1 MCNNHNSSEQRP
13 AFDGGEA
20 RGLFRRTEK
29 FGECG
34 DVVLNSG
41 SRVKNTGKSKTF
53 LYALLEV

>member
-1 MCNNHNSSEQRP
+1 MCNKYNSSEQRP
-13 AFDGGEA
+13 AFEIGEA
-20 RGLFRRTEK
+20 RELFTRTEK

-34 DVVLNSG
+34 DVVLKSG

>member
-1 MCNNHNSSEQRP
+1 MCNKYNSSEQRP

-20 RGLFRRTEK
+20 RGLFSRTEK

-34 DVVLNSG
+34 DVVLKSG
-41 SRVKNTGKSKTF
+41 SRVKNTDKFKTC